1 MSRGP
6 SNAGKQPESLDDAA
20 GVCNAISFLGGI
32 SVSREFQS
40 EAASLALEE

>member
-6 SNAGKQPESLDDAA
+6 SDAGKQPESLDDAA
-20 GVCNAISFLGGI
+20 GVCNEMSFHGGI